1 MKMTLLCF
9 LNTLMM
15 ATGQMLFKAGSAGK
29 SIGSVLDI
37 IKLFFSPIV
46 LLASM
51 FFFKETIS
59 PMKWLGV
66 AIIVCGVFVATR
78 G

>member
-1 MKMTLLCF
+1 MSHAYPIQALAF
-9 LNTLMM
+9 
-15 ATGQMLFKAGSAGK
+15 
-29 SIGSVLDI
+29 
-37 IKLFFSPIV
+37 PIV